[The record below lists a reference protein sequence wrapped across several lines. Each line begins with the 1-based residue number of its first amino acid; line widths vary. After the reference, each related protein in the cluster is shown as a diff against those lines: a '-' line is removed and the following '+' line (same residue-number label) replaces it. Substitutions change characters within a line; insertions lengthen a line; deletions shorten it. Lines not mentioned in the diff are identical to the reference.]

1 MGRTKSL
8 LGPRHLLGPRR
19 SVSGF
24 PRGMMATPH
33 KLVKIVIGIMII
45 AAAYYVI
52 TIIALSVILPD

>member
-1 MGRTKSL
+1 
-8 LGPRHLLGPRR
+8 
-19 SVSGF
+19 
-24 PRGMMATPH
+24 MMATPH